1 MSRRGHIPERRCI
14 GCGRRRPRPELERFA
29 ARPEADGVR
38 LVRDERSRLPGR
50 GAYVCP
56 DAACFARAASGR
68 GFERATRLPALI
80 IDPALAPVAPNSED
94 RR

>member
-14 GCGRRRPRPELERFA
+14 GCGRRRPRTELARFA
-29 ARPEADGVR
+29 AQSDGPQTR
-38 LVRDERSRLPGR
+38 LVRDDRSRLPGR
-50 GAYVCP
+50 GAYLCP
-56 DAACFARAASGR
+56 GSECFERAATRRGFARA
-68 GFERATRLPALI
+68 TRVSALI